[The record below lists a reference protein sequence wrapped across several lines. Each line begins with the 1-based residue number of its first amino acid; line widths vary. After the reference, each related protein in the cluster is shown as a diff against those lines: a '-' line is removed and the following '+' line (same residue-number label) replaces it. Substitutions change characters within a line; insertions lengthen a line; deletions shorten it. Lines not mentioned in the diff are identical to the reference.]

1 MIRCR
6 QSLPADGDCCA
17 GFASAV
23 RMSGQANAQNAA
35 TAATPATNGPT
46 AFECSQATSR
56 ADGAASVAIRILQ
69 TQIGVTFKIT
79 PEMRAQ
85 WLAERMERE
94 QSELHKAQRAIELLR
109 HERKWIE
116 YHDGLTDEH
125 GLSFWHGKGVPD
137 WAIDYYQL
145 GWCPDKVIWRDN
157 FEYHTPTATIPV
169 FAPGWQLVNIRHRL
183 INPPDPG
190 DKYRPD
196 RAGIPAALY
205 LADPD
210 KLPEGEC
217 ILVEGEIKTIVVA
230 CNLDNPHLSVCGLP
244 GKTPRPDLLASLD
257 RCDRIHILLDP
268 DAVRQSYEI
277 AKQLGKRA
285 RIVRMPCKP
294 DDAFTMYD
302 AAPRD
307 FYAALRYG
315 RLII

>member
-1 MIRCR
+1 MVKRMPKVRLIAGHAGREWPDRFRMFSGDKPRGWCRRCGH
-6 QSLPADGDCCA
+6 QD
-17 GFASAV
+17 FANSD
-23 RMSGQANAQNAA
+23 R
-35 TAATPATNGPT
+35 
-46 AFECSQATSR
+46 R
-56 ADGAASVAIRILQ
+56 DY
-69 TQIGVTFKIT
+69 KIT

-85 WLAERMERE
+85 WLAERIERE
-94 QSELHKAQRAIELLR
+94 KSELQKAQRAIELLR
-109 HERKWIE
+109 HEKKWIE

-125 GLSFWHGKGVPD
+125 GLSFWRSKGVPD

-145 GWCPDKVIWRDN
+145 GWCPDKIIWHDN

-230 CNLDNPHLSVCGLP
+230 CNLDNPHLSICGLP
-244 GKTPRPDLLASLD
+244 GKTPRPDLLANLD

-268 DAVRQSYEI
+268 DATRQAFEI

-285 RIVRMPCKP
+285 RLVRMPP
-294 DDAFTMYD
+294 SPTM
-302 AAPRD
+302 R
-307 FYAALRYG
+307 LRCMMLRRVISMRRFVMDVEMSSLAEQRRTSMSG
-315 RLII
+315 T